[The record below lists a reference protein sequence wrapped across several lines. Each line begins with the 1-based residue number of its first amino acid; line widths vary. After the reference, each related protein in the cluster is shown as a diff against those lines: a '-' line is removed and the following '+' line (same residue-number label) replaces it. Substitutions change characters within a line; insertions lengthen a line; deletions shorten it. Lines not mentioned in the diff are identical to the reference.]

1 MLLLHYKANLTQPFA
16 PFQTNDETIMMQKSV
31 KQMGVIGFFLLPLHC
46 KLSTIIMLKKTSI
59 TFLLAFVAVLG
70 QAQTKVWNKI
80 VTGYVNVPVISITK
94 VSIYNDRTEVFFH
107 LEVPQQMTGDAVPL
121 ATTPTLRADGKEY
134 AVKGATV
141 ISLTEPYT
149 IPADGKVDF
158 SLIFEPI
165 PVNTWMI
172 DVAEPNA
179 WSIANVRDADS
190 QPTGIAD
197 TYWRNEATGDW
208 LIGFTPKHV
217 IYNNKVW
224 DIVGQTMKKDVYTL
238 TLNNGT
244 TIRVDKMKKGLRQI
258 AIGKNKAI
266 VCSPITGT
274 ALPDYPIKDTR
285 TGFVDNGYK
294 ASDSVTIIGWQKDM
308 PEEVWKRNGREFEVS
323 IKNILND
330 ENTDPYIRMDS
341 LGRFTL
347 KIPLLNTSE
356 VRLDRGRTIEST
368 VLEPGKT
375 YFFLNDFKTK
385 QTLWM
390 GDDVR
395 MQNELVAHPL
405 SHDYAEI
412 DESRSDLAPMIYLA
426 QADSVRRAQMNELGR
441 WVANHP
447 NLSQRYQD
455 YVAGYYQN
463 ILGFSMTQA
472 RFQFQIQNQEVP
484 QEYMNFLDKE
494 CWQKAIKPYTLY
506 HDFST
511 FMNDYLNEVMRK
523 RVWTVHWNIYD
534 YNDVIASNEE
544 ELSLLNRWKD
554 WYFDTHAKVMAAP
567 QEERQKMAEKL
578 NADNADMIAEVNKLI
593 NGPRGLKVQSGIGPV
608 IRMKQEAFALDS
620 LGADQD
626 FKDIWLTRLVYE
638 EINNTHTSL
647 SPMVIDTLKA
657 LIANPV
663 GIPMIEKQSNYY
675 LAIENREFDKLVLKS
690 SDNLKDISE
699 GEALLKKILEPYKG
713 KFVLLD
719 VWGTWCSPCREALS
733 HSTEEYARLKDYDI
747 QYLYLANKSPQTAWE
762 NIIKEYNVSGP
773 NVAHYN
779 LPSDQQSAIEHHL
792 GVHSWPTYKLFDRN
806 GNLLDLKVD
815 ARNLEGLAG
824 LLEQLK

>member
-1 MLLLHYKANLTQPFA
+1 MINHHSFMRKA
-16 PFQTNDETIMMQKSV
+16 
-31 KQMGVIGFFLLPLHC
+31 
-46 KLSTIIMLKKTSI
+46 III
-59 TFLLAFVAVLG
+59 ILLALVATTGL
-70 QAQTKVWNKI
+70 AQKKVWDNV
-80 VTGYVNVPVISITK
+80 VTGYVNIPIINVTK
-94 VSIYNDRTEVFFH
+94 VAIYDDRTEVFFH
-107 LEVPQQMTGDAVPL
+107 LEVPQQMAGESGIL
-121 ATTPTLRADGKEY
+121 AANPTLRADGKTY

-141 ISLTEPYT
+141 ITLNEPYT

-158 SLIFEPI
+158 SLLFEPI

-172 DVAEPNA
+172 DVADPNT
-179 WSIANVRDADS
+179 WTFANIRDADS

-224 DIVGQTMKKDVYTL
+224 NIVGQTMKKDVYTL

-294 ASDSVTIIGWQKDM
+294 AGDSVTIIGWLKDM

-330 ENTDPYIRMDS
+330 ENTYTYIPMDS

-356 VRLDRGRTIEST
+356 ALLDRDRTTEGT

-385 QTLWM
+385 QKLWM

-395 MQNELVAHPL
+395 VQNELLAHPL

-412 DESRSDLAPMIYLA
+412 DESRSDLAPMTYLA
-426 QADSVRRAQMNELGR
+426 QADSVRQAQMNELAG
-441 WVANHP
+441 WVTDHP
-447 NLSQRYQD
+447 NLSQRFQD

-463 ILGFSMTQA
+463 ILGKWMTQA
-472 RFQFQIQNQEVP
+472 RSQFQHQNQEVP

-494 CWQKAIKPYTLY
+494 CWQKTIKPYTLY
-506 HDFST
+506 HDFSS
-511 FMNDYLNEVMRK
+511 FMHAYLSEVMRK

-534 YNDVIASNEE
+534 YNDVIASNDE

-554 WYFDTHAKVMAAP
+554 WYIDTHAKVMAAP
-567 QEERQKMAEKL
+567 QEERQKIAEKL

-608 IRMKQEAFALDS
+608 IRMKQDAFALDS

-626 FKDIWLTRLVYE
+626 FKDIWLTRLVYD
-638 EINNTHTSL
+638 EISHTHMSL

-663 GIPMIEKQSNYY
+663 GIPMIEKQNDYF
-675 LAIENREFDKLVLKS
+675 LALENREFDKLVLKS

-762 NIIKEYNVSGP
+762 NVIKEYNVSGP

-779 LPSDQQSAIEHHL
+779 LPPDQQAAIEHHL
-792 GVHSWPTYKLFDRN
+792 GVHSWPTYKLFDRD
-806 GNLLDLKVD
+806 GNLLDLRVD
-815 ARNLEGLAG
+815 PRDLEGLAD

>member
-1 MLLLHYKANLTQPFA
+1 MKKILSILLLALVATTGWA
-16 PFQTNDETIMMQKSV
+16 QK
-31 KQMGVIGFFLLPLHC
+31 
-46 KLSTIIMLKKTSI
+46 
-59 TFLLAFVAVLG
+59 
-70 QAQTKVWNKI
+70 KVWNDI
-80 VTGYVNVPVISITK
+80 VTGYASAPIIKVTK
-94 VSIYNDRTEVFFH
+94 VAFYDDRTEVFLR
-107 LEVPQQMTGDAVPL
+107 LEVPQRMAGQSVPIAAKPIL
-121 ATTPTLRADGKEY
+121 KADGKEY

-141 ISLTEPYT
+141 ITLNEPYT

-158 SLIFEPI
+158 SLLFEPI
-165 PVNTWMI
+165 PANTWMI
-172 DVAEPNA
+172 DVAAPNA
-179 WSIANVRDADS
+179 WTFANIRDADS

-224 DIVGQTMKKDVYTL
+224 NIVGQTMKKDVYTL
-238 TLNNGT
+238 TLNDGT
-244 TIRVDKMKKGLRQI
+244 TIRVDKMKNGLRQI

-266 VCSPITGT
+266 ACSPITGT
-274 ALPDYPIKDTR
+274 ALPDYPIKETR

-294 ASDSVTIIGWQKDM
+294 AGDSVTIIGWMKDM

-330 ENTDPYIRMDS
+330 ENTDTYIRMDS

-356 VRLDRGRTIEST
+356 ALLDKGRTIERT

-412 DESRSDLAPMIYLA
+412 DESRSDLAPMTYLA
-426 QADSVRRAQMNELGR
+426 QADSVRRTQMNELAG
-441 WVANHP
+441 WVTDHP

-455 YVAGYYQN
+455 YAAGYYQN

-472 RFQFQIQNQEVP
+472 RFIFQIQNQEVP
-484 QEYMNFLDKE
+484 QEYMSFLDKE

-506 HDFST
+506 HEFSS
-511 FMNDYLNEVMRK
+511 FMHDYLSEVMRK

-534 YNDVIASNEE
+534 YNEQIASNDE

-554 WYFDTHAKVMAAP
+554 WYIDTNAKVMAAP
-567 QEERQKMAEKL
+567 QEERQKIAEKL

-608 IRMKQEAFALDS
+608 IRMKQDAFALDS
-620 LGADQD
+620 LRADQD
-626 FKDIWLTRLVYE
+626 FKDIWLTRLVCE
-638 EINNTHTSL
+638 EINNTHTSM

-675 LAIENREFDKLVLKS
+675 LALENREFDKLVLKS
-690 SDNLKDISE
+690 SDNLANLSE

-747 QYLYLANKSPQTAWE
+747 QYLYLANKSPQTSWE
-762 NIIKEYNVSGP
+762 NVIKEYNVSGP

-779 LPSDQQSAIEHHL
+779 LPEEQQAAIEHHL
-792 GVHSWPTYKLFDRN
+792 GVHSWPTYKLFNRD
-806 GNLLDLKVD
+806 GNLLDLRVD
-815 ARNLEGLAG
+815 PRDLEELAD

>member
-1 MLLLHYKANLTQPFA
+1 MINHHSFMRKAIIIILLALVATTGWAQKKVWDNVVTGHANLP
-16 PFQTNDETIMMQKSV
+16 
-31 KQMGVIGFFLLPLHC
+31 
-46 KLSTIIMLKKTSI
+46 IIK
-59 TFLLAFVAVLG
+59 V
-70 QAQTKVWNKI
+70 TKVA
-80 VTGYVNVPVISITK
+80 
-94 VSIYNDRTEVFFH
+94 IYDDRTEVFLH
-107 LEVPQQMTGDAVPL
+107 LEMPQQMAGESGIL
-121 ATTPTLRADGKEY
+121 AANPTLRADGKTY

-141 ISLTEPYT
+141 ITLNEPYT

-158 SLIFEPI
+158 SLLFEPI
-165 PVNTWMI
+165 PANTWMI

-179 WSIANVRDADS
+179 WTFANIRDADS

-224 DIVGQTMKKDVYTL
+224 DIVSQIEKKDAYTL
-238 TLNNGT
+238 TLYDGT
-244 TIRVDKMKKGLRQI
+244 TIRIDKMKNGLRQI

-274 ALPDYPIKDTR
+274 ALPDYPIKETR

-294 ASDSVTIIGWQKDM
+294 AGDSVTIIGWLKDM

-330 ENTDPYIRMDS
+330 ENTYTYIPMDS

-356 VRLDRGRTIEST
+356 ALLDRDRTTEGT

-385 QTLWM
+385 QKLWM

-395 MQNELVAHPL
+395 VQNELLAHPL

-412 DESRSDLAPMIYLA
+412 DDSRSDLDPMTYLA
-426 QADSVRRAQMNELGR
+426 QADSVRQAQMNELAG
-441 WVANHP
+441 WVTDHP
-447 NLSQRYQD
+447 NLSQRFQD

-463 ILGFSMTQA
+463 ILGKWMTQA
-472 RFQFQIQNQEVP
+472 RSQFQHQNQEVP

-494 CWQKAIKPYTLY
+494 CWQKTIKPYTLY
-506 HDFST
+506 HDFSS
-511 FMNDYLNEVMRK
+511 FMHAYLSEVMRK

-534 YNDVIASNEE
+534 YNDVIASNDE

-554 WYFDTHAKVMAAP
+554 WYIDTHAKVMAAP
-567 QEERQKMAEKL
+567 QEERQKMADKL
-578 NADNADMIAEVNKLI
+578 NADNADMIAEVDKILNSPKCQ
-593 NGPRGLKVQSGIGPV
+593 KVQSGIGPV
-608 IRMKQEAFALDS
+608 IQMKQEAFALDS
-620 LGADQD
+620 LGTDQD
-626 FKDIWLTRLVYE
+626 FKDIWLTRLVYD
-638 EINNTHTSL
+638 EISHTHMSL

-663 GIPMIEKQSNYY
+663 GIPMIEKQNDYF
-675 LAIENREFDKLVLKS
+675 LALENREFDKLVLKS

-719 VWGTWCSPCREALS
+719 VWGTWCNPCREALS
-733 HSTEEYARLKDYDI
+733 NSTEEYARLIDYDI

-762 NIIKEYNVSGP
+762 NVIKEYNVSGP

-779 LPSDQQSAIEHHL
+779 LPPDQQAAIEHHL
-792 GVHSWPTYKLFDRN
+792 GVHSWPTYKLFNRD
-806 GNLLDLKVD
+806 GNLLDLRVD
-815 ARNLEGLAG
+815 PRDLEGLAD

>member
-1 MLLLHYKANLTQPFA
+1 MKRVLF
-16 PFQTNDETIMMQKSV
+16 
-31 KQMGVIGFFLLPLHC
+31 
-46 KLSTIIMLKKTSI
+46 II
-59 TFLLAFVAVLG
+59 LLALVVMTG
-70 QAQTKVWNKI
+70 WAQKRVWENV
-80 VTGYVNVPVISITK
+80 VTGYAKIPIIK
-94 VSIYNDRTEVFFH
+94 VSKVAIYDDRTEVFFR
-107 LEVPQQMTGDAVPL
+107 LEMPQQMAGESGIL
-121 ATTPTLRADGKEY
+121 AANPTLRADGKTY

-141 ISLTEPYT
+141 ITLNEPYT

-158 SLIFEPI
+158 SLLFEPI
-165 PVNTWMI
+165 PANTWMI

-179 WSIANVRDADS
+179 WTFANIRDADS
-190 QPTGIAD
+190 LPTGIAD

-208 LIGFTPKHV
+208 LIGFTSKHV

-238 TLNNGT
+238 TLNDGT

-294 ASDSVTIIGWQKDM
+294 AGDSVTIIGWLKDM

-330 ENTDPYIRMDS
+330 ENTDTYIRMDS

-356 VRLDRGRTIEST
+356 ALLDKGRTIERT

-412 DESRSDLAPMIYLA
+412 DESRSDLAPMTYLA
-426 QADSVRRAQMNELGR
+426 QADSVRRTQMNELAG
-441 WVANHP
+441 WVTDHP

-455 YVAGYYQN
+455 YAAGYYQN

-472 RFQFQIQNQEVP
+472 RFIFQIQNQEVP

-506 HDFST
+506 HDFSS
-511 FMNDYLNEVMRK
+511 FMHDYLSEVMRK

-534 YNDVIASNEE
+534 YNEQIASNDE

-567 QEERQKMAEKL
+567 QEERQKIAEKL

-608 IRMKQEAFALDS
+608 IRMKQDAFALDS

-626 FKDIWLTRLVYE
+626 FKDIWLTRFVYD
-638 EINNTHTSL
+638 EIKNTHTSL

-675 LAIENREFDKLVLKS
+675 LALENREFDKLVLKS
-690 SDNLKDISE
+690 SDNLADLSE

-719 VWGTWCSPCREALS
+719 IWGTWCGPCREALS

-762 NIIKEYNVSGP
+762 NVIKEYNVSGP

-779 LPSDQQSAIEHHL
+779 LPSDQQAAIEHHL
-792 GVHSWPTYKLFDRN
+792 NVGSWPTYKLFNRD
-806 GNLLDLKVD
+806 GELLDFKVD
-815 ARNLEGLAG
+815 ARDLEGLAG
-824 LLEQLK
+824 LLEQMK